1 MKLVVTKCYCYLN
14 EWVAP
19 NKNKLKIFGQQKC
32 CQNIYTFISSKLIKI
47 NYCLFDAGKNTFKTF
62 ISLNVNKSNDY
73 LVDPDESI
81 SGSIDEDSSP
91 SRPVRESLGAS
102 KESILVGEEKALPK
116 KNNILT

>member
-1 MKLVVTKCYCYLN
+1 M
-14 EWVAP
+14 
-19 NKNKLKIFGQQKC
+19 
-32 CQNIYTFISSKLIKI
+32 IKI
-47 NYCLFDAGKNTFKTF
+47 NYCLFDAGKNTFKTFISFNVNKSNDYLVDPF

-81 SGSIDEDSSP
+81 SGSIDEDSST

-116 KNNILT
+116 NYLFNL